1 MMESPVTG
9 ISRGG
14 DQPGAVIPEAL
25 TVGRI
30 VAVLRAPSAEHFQA
44 AADVLITEGVRA
56 LEVTFTTE
64 GAVEAL
70 RSIVRS
76 APENIVV
83 GAGSV
88 MSVSQAREAVD
99 AGAQFLV
106 SPVTQPNV
114 LAVGRATGVPT
125 YPGALTPTEVSAAS
139 EAGAP
144 LVKLFPASAVGPGY
158 IKDLHGPLPQ
168 VKIMPTG
175 GIALTDIGTWLQA
188 GALAVGMGGPLLG
201 DALIG
206 GSIDELADRARE
218 AVAAVSAAE
227 PGR

>member
-1 MMESPVTG
+1 MTG

-14 DQPGAVIPEAL
+14 NSPGTDIPEAL

-44 AADVLITEGVRA
+44 AADVLIKEGIRA
-56 LEVTFTTE
+56 LEVTFTTK
-64 GAVEAL
+64 GAVDAL

-76 APENIVV
+76 ASENVAV

-88 MSVSQAREAVD
+88 MSVSQAREAMD

-106 SPVTQPNV
+106 SPVTQPKV
-114 LAVGRATGVPT
+114 LAVGRAAGVPT

-139 EAGAP
+139 DAGAP

-158 IKDLHGPLPQ
+158 IKDLHGPLPE

-175 GIALTDIGTWLQA
+175 GITLTDIGTWLQA

-201 DALIG
+201 DALVG
-206 GSIDELADRARE
+206 GSLDDLADRARQ